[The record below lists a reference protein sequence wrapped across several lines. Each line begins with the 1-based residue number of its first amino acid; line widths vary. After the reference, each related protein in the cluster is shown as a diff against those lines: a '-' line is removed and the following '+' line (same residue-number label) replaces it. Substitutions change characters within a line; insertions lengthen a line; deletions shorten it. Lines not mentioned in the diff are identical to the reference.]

1 MMGEANEAI
10 EWTKAL
16 RGALKIRRWRPT
28 KDKWDTSS
36 KDNIRR
42 TCKDVGSWI
51 QTCRLLDAPDIRP
64 MRRTNEYLNVDKG
77 YALAMDRVLMPKST
91 PATNIKQVGDK
102 RKNDENEFLG
112 RIARRVGKFW
122 DPQNNGR
129 AKAVHECMIMETDRE
144 IEAVH
149 AQNLRH
155 MRDMEAEQTDS
166 PTATQR
172 TRKANLINK
181 VPTERASSI
190 PLAKHGQPIV
200 NNISKTIMKYIQTN
214 YTLNYTAQRPQ
225 TGSIMTHS
233 TGAYMINLLISSV
246 ISDSK

>member
-1 MMGEANEAI
+1 MDKIPITPESIVSVTDGEEVMI
-10 EWTKAL
+10 GKVISITQD
-16 RGALKIRRWRPT
+16 RIRVQ
-28 KDKWDTSS
+28 KLVEDTSS
-36 KDNIRR
+36 KDNIRK
-42 TCKDVGSWI
+42 TCKDIGSWI
-51 QTCRLLDAPDIRP
+51 QTCRLLDAPGIRL
-64 MRRTNEYLNVDKG
+64 MRRTNEYLNIDKG
-77 YALAMDRVLMPKST
+77 YALAMDHVLMPKSI

-112 RIARRVGKFW
+112 RIAQRVGKFW
-122 DPQNNGR
+122 GPQNNGR
-129 AKAVHECMIMETDRE
+129 AKTVHECMIMETDRE

-190 PLAKHGQPIV
+190 PLAKHRWGIY
-200 NNISKTIMKYIQTN
+200 KTQGY
-214 YTLNYTAQRPQ
+214 
-225 TGSIMTHS
+225 
-233 TGAYMINLLISSV
+233 
-246 ISDSK
+246 